1 LNYSIT
7 CSLLVD
13 DDLVHIRRRSTL
25 YSHRGSAISL
35 ETLIL
40 DLSSCYQELQL
51 ALYSSENQQTAM
63 NSTSCSML
71 EEKLAEKKGSVL
83 LPGDEVLDLSE
94 QMFQDQSIAGSER
107 KRPVMRLGGGISQR
121 GSMLVASK
129 AGTLRLE
136 SRRNKI
142 WIQNNQK
149 RYTPA
154 LEDMVIGVV
163 QDRHADE
170 YRLDINGTD
179 TATLPALAFEGA
191 TKKNK
196 PNLTIGS
203 LVYCRITRASKNM
216 EAEASCIEPGSSK
229 SWVGGQTLYG
239 ELKGGNVVQVSLGL
253 AKSLLSRNGPILQ
266 MLGDKIPFESAVGV
280 NGRVWVQAGSV
291 SETVLLSVAIKN
303 ADTLPANQWK
313 QLVSKMLE
321 QASQ

>member
-1 LNYSIT
+1 
-7 CSLLVD
+7 
-13 DDLVHIRRRSTL
+13 
-25 YSHRGSAISL
+25 
-35 ETLIL
+35 
-40 DLSSCYQELQL
+40 
-51 ALYSSENQQTAM
+51 
-63 NSTSCSML
+63 
-71 EEKLAEKKGSVL
+71 
-83 LPGDEVLDLSE
+83 
-94 QMFQDQSIAGSER
+94 
-107 KRPVMRLGGGISQR
+107 
-121 GSMLVASK
+121 MLVASK